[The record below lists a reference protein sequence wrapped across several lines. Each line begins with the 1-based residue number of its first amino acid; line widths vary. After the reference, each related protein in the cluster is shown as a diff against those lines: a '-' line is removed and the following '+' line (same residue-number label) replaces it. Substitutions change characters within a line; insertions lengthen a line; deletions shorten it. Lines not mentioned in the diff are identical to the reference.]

1 MYRTNP
7 IGRVP
12 RTSQKAEPIYVGEGE
27 RVHLRSPVTG
37 LPLCMPSRNATK
49 EGRAEPGKGNTSL
62 SNITRA
68 AGQQVTCMRC
78 EKLMTINHDRTI
90 GGGDDLAIGDAE
102 EFLVRARAARRS

>member
-7 IGRVP
+7 TGRIP

-27 RVHLRSPVTG
+27 RVHLRSPKNG
-37 LPLCMPSRNATK
+37 LPLCMPSRNATS
-49 EGRAEPGKGNTSL
+49 EGRSDPGKGNTVL

-68 AGQQVTCMRC
+68 VGQQVTCMRC
-78 EKLMTINHDRTI
+78 EKLMTINHSRTI

-102 EFLVRARAARRS
+102 EFLARARASRRA